1 MRSITL
7 YCKIFYILVIS
18 MKEAYKTL
26 PRTFHRFIHCTGN
39 ESTAA
44 T

>member
-1 MRSITL
+1 
-7 YCKIFYILVIS
+7 
-18 MKEAYKTL
+18 MKGAYKTL

>member
-1 MRSITL
+1 
-7 YCKIFYILVIS
+7 

-39 ESTAA
+39 ESIAA
-44 T
+44 TYRTLLVIALHLNIVT